1 MKVVRIF
8 RSRDNKEKC
17 KTSTQAWFCM
27 QAFSGHEKIK
37 HLGCCLELFS
47 KEGRSSFSFQLT
59 LSWRLDLIIFENN
72 HLTTVHSKALVCLFF
87 RLIYFNAGLY
97 TAPNVTLPDF
107 AHHHNYH
114 LQYKAPT
121 LSSEHPYILQ
131 FNVEVLNESLTGKHR
146 KNCECCPGHYL
157 IVNHASSMS
166 WFKFCNLSVIVNCV
180 TQSLIH

>member
-1 MKVVRIF
+1 MKVFRIF

-27 QAFSGHEKIK
+27 QALSGHEKIK
-37 HLGCCLELFS
+37 HFGCCLELFS
-47 KEGRSSFSFQLT
+47 KEGRSSFLIPIDIVMTTWFDYIWKQS
-59 LSWRLDLIIFENN
+59 LDNSAF
-72 HLTTVHSKALVCLFF
+72 KGALVWLFF

-114 LQYKAPT
+114 LQYKAPK

-146 KNCECCPGHYL
+146 KNCECYPGHCL
-157 IVNHASSMS
+157 IVNH
-166 WFKFCNLSVIVNCV
+166 
-180 TQSLIH
+180 